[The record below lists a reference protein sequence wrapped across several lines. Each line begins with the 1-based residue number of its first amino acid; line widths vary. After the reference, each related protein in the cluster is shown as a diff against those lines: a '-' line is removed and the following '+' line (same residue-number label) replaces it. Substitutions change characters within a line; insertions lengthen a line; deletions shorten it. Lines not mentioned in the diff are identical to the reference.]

1 MKKEESCV
9 PVAMAAAT
17 TKAHVA
23 SQILG
28 FAPLKNFDFLLAKK
42 FALFLVANRISTK
55 VKSAGPGD

>member
-1 MKKEESCV
+1 MKRGKFY
-9 PVAMAAAT
+9 AMATVT

-28 FAPLKNFDFLLAKK
+28 FAALKNFDLPLAKK
-42 FALFLVANRISTK
+42 SVLFLVANRISTK